1 MTVPLA
7 PEYRGTVSVVRD
19 FVTRTRER
27 HRPGTPSQRVIVGAL
42 IVLVLISVTAS
53 LWAPYPA
60 SAQSGAS
67 LAPPSWAH
75 PFGTDEL
82 GEDIFVRFI
91 YGIRLSLLVAAS
103 TAVVAGVV
111 GAAIGMAAG
120 YVGGLVDS
128 VMMRGV
134 DFMLAFPTLVIAMTI
149 VAIVGPSTATPV
161 LATIVVSIPLFAR
174 VARASTLVER
184 QKEYV
189 LAARAL
195 GASSVR
201 IMVRQILPAIMPV
214 LRVQA
219 AIAGALAVQLEA
231 SLSFLG
237 MGVRPPTPSLGAML
251 NTARQYLSQ
260 SWSYGVFPGLGLFL
274 IIMLLLMLANS
285 MSDDGDAPLA
295 KTG

>member
-1 MTVPLA
+1 MTMPLA
-7 PEYRGTVSVVRD
+7 PECRNTVSTVKDLIARS
-19 FVTRTRER
+19 RER
-27 HRPGTPSQRVIVGAL
+27 HRPASSSQRAIIGAL
-42 IVLVLISVTAS
+42 VVLALVSVTAS
-53 LWAPYPA
+53 LWAPYAA
-60 SAQSGAS
+60 SSQSGQS
-67 LAPPSWAH
+67 LAGPSWAH

-103 TAVVAGVV
+103 TAVVAGAI
-111 GAAIGMAAG
+111 GSAIGMAAG
-120 YVGGLVDS
+120 YVGGVLDS
-128 VMMRGV
+128 AMMRAV

-161 LATIVVSIPLFAR
+161 LATIVVSVPLFAR

-195 GASSVR
+195 GASSGR
-201 IMVRQILPAIMPV
+201 IMARQILPAIMPV

-260 SWSYGVFPGLGLFL
+260 SWSYGVFPGLGLFG
-274 IIMLLLMLANS
+274 IIMLLIMLANS
-285 MSDDGDAPLA
+285 MADNGDGPVAR
-295 KTG
+295 KR